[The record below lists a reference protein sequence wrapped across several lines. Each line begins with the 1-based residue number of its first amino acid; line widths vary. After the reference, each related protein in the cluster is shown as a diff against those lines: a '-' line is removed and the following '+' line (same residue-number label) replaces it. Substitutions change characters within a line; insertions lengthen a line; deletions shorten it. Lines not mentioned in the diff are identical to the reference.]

1 MINNDSIYNQ
11 FRRKNAASNKADK
24 YENVRFIF
32 EGNSATNI
40 IVNGERYRAAIVLK
54 QDKDLAYI
62 YTERN
67 RPLAVGVSFENKG
80 LHFLII
86 KKEAI
91 IKDVLF
97 NRYQAL
103 IANVQLENNV
113 WGYFKSPETTYINTK
128 IEGSAVEVSLQHPI
142 LVAPAELYKIGDK
155 FLVKGR
161 PWEVIE
167 TDTISSDE
175 ITYYSLKATTIAKE
189 IETETEVNNAAAEMP
204 AELETDNSIKVSAL
218 QEIQLAT
225 EEGFF
230 ETTKELINV
239 KLKLSSV
246 IFTIPFGI
254 DNFEVTVRENRE
266 DKIIKYKV
274 V

>member
-67 RPLAVGVSFENKG
+67 RPLTVGVSFENKG

-142 LVAPAELYKIGDK
+142 LVAPAGLYKIGDK

-189 IETETEVNNAAAEMP
+189 IEIKTENAAAEMP
-204 AELETDNSIKVSAL
+204 VELETDNSIEVSAL
-218 QEIQLAT
+218 QEIQLIT

-230 ETTKELINV
+230 ETNKELINV

-254 DNFEVTVRENRE
+254 DNFEVTVRENGK